1 MFIIYPLI
9 NYNGRAKRLGVIYRN
24 VRMFMRNRGVVLGN
38 GYFVPDKSVER
49 ILKELEGYKQDW
61 IDAGGEPDQFNILQ
75 FEILCNDLPT
85 YKYCLSA
92 VKQSALERMEKTYN
106 KLKYVPGFADIRRL
120 RGVIQDIGYVTP
132 FAVLF
137 PQLKDARA
145 TLVEAFDTLKDDAEK
160 GKELLLQVMEI
171 LREDSE

>member
-1 MFIIYPLI
+1 MFIVYPLI
-9 NYNGRAKRLGVIYRN
+9 NYNGKAKRLGVIYRN
-24 VRMFMRNRGVVLGN
+24 VRVFMRNRGVVLGS

-49 ILKELEGYKQDW
+49 ILEELEGYKQDW
-61 IDAGGEPDQFNILQ
+61 IDAGGVPDQFNVLQ

-92 VKQSALERMEKTYN
+92 VKQAALERMEKTYN
-106 KLKYVPGFADIRRL
+106 KLKYVPDFADIRRL

-160 GKELLLQVMEI
+160 GKELLLQAMEI